1 MWKCS
6 SDNVLINYS
15 EFILRIRHIT
25 KNVLEMATLNEN
37 NKFPVAASCRMAVD
51 SMKSEQPDAQNFS
64 FYFLLSQGVMVN
76 QPRWTPMSH
85 WKHHRLTTPAH
96 QIKPTAGWMKMKWLL
111 LKNNI
116 IYIYVYCPTHL
127 LLNLYTKATFY
138 RPFHTPQSLTNQ
150 GSQKVAK
157 SFLSEN
163 NSLQEAW

>member
-15 EFILRIRHIT
+15 ECILRIRHIT

-37 NKFPVAASCRMAVD
+37 NKFPVAASCRMAV
-51 SMKSEQPDAQNFS
+51 EPDAQNFS

-116 IYIYVYCPTHL
+116 IYICILPD
-127 LLNLYTKATFY
+127 TF
-138 RPFHTPQSLTNQ
+138 
-150 GSQKVAK
+150 VA
-157 SFLSEN
+157 
-163 NSLQEAW
+163 